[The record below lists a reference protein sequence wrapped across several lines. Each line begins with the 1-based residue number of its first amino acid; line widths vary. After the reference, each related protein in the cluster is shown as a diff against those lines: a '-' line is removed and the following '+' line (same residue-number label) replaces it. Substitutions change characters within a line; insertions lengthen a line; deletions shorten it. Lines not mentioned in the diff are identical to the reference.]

1 MIIKIFL
8 IFNFIIQ
15 IKFIVFFD
23 SNNIFSNLL
32 IIILIIWI
40 IILNISD
47 SSLSWYDKHIRSI
60 FVGSDKLVRPAVI
73 GSDQHVRPTLV
84 RFGKNIKLIF
94 FSLIFFYLSTLLKN
108 YTDHLKFQSCIW
120 TFSIKEKDK
129 RSSQSK
135 C

>member
-23 SNNIFSNLL
+23 SNNIFLNLL
-32 IIILIIWI
+32 IIILII
-40 IILNISD
+40 LNIYD
-47 SSLSWYDKHIRSI
+47 SSVSWYDKHIRSI

-73 GSDQHVRPTLV
+73 GSDQHAKLILV
-84 RFGKNIKLIF
+84 RFDKNIKLIF

-108 YTDHLKFQSCIW
+108 YTDHLKFQSCI
-120 TFSIKEKDK
+120 
-129 RSSQSK
+129 
-135 C
+135 